1 MFYKYRKI
9 PSFNDTITQI
19 EIMYDNF
26 KKEVAKLSLQF
37 AIEIPLP
44 LKIIVHYGIL
54 PNIKLEGLK
63 NFMEHQL

>member
-1 MFYKYRKI
+1 
-9 PSFNDTITQI
+9 
-19 EIMYDNF
+19 MYDNF